1 MKIFCFG
8 DSITWGAWDSQGGW
22 AARLRQKVEIRDRS
36 LNPNPCNMV
45 YNCGVSSDTSE
56 RLLARFK
63 TDTDNR
69 LLEGSDGDPIFIFS
83 IGTNDCVRDTRTSE
97 FWVSPEQYRVN
108 IKALIDQAEGYSSKI
123 VFLGNL
129 GVDEAKTHPYAWDSD
144 SESFNSDI
152 EEYEKLTAKTCRELG
167 VGFIDVFSLT
177 KSGDLQKLLSDD
189 GLHEN
194 DEGHEYLAG
203 KAWDYIKSKWI
214 V

>member
-22 AARLRQKVEIRDRS
+22 VARLRQKVELRDRS

-45 YNCGVSSDTSE
+45 YNCGISSDTSE
-56 RLLARFK
+56 RLLVRFK

-69 LLEGSDGDPIFIFS
+69 LLEGSDGEPIFIFS
-83 IGTNDCVRDTRTSE
+83 IGTNDCIKDTTTGN
-97 FWVSPEQYRVN
+97 FWVPPDKFEVN
-108 IKALIDQAEGYSSKI
+108 IKTLIDQARSYSGRI

-129 GVDEAKTHPYAWDSD
+129 GVDETKTHPYAWDLD
-144 SESFNSDI
+144 SETFNSDI
-152 EEYEKLTAKTCRELG
+152 EEYEKLTAKICLEQG
-167 VGFIDVFSLT
+167 IGFIDVYSMT
-177 KSGDLQKLLSDD
+177 KKSDTLKLLSDD

-194 DEGHEYLAG
+194 DEGHEYLS
-203 KAWDYIKSKWI
+203 KLAWSYIEKEW